1 MSVTLLTRKS
11 FMLATLIASV
21 AVFTPV
27 VDASQPP
34 HEFHFVEA
42 EHTSL
47 SGAAQASGTAVW
59 IYGGAVTWDVITRG
73 GDYRLLLRVRS
84 GWSADH
90 EGAVHNGTRY
100 RVEVDGKPVTLK
112 LVQDTVIYD
121 SDESNWAWV
130 ESHVGQLSRGLH
142 SIKFTADWPYGRW
155 DAFALT
161 TDRNFTP
168 PAKGPF
174 GKETVNDLT
183 LLDKEQRKRFQGYT
197 LWTAPIE
204 DNVPPDA
211 RPTGAAN
218 VERVEVAA
226 CRNEHAAAVVNV
238 TNWLDVPLMLRVSR
252 FDGEVSAAAR
262 LPLKNVTLRHAVA
275 LPAPRK
281 DPLADALPAVDQA
294 GVLLLLPRE
303 THQIWAGIDTAGLEA
318 GEYSTILR
326 VSPLKAPERCRAQQI
341 AVKVHVADVVVRSDH
356 PLDIFLCEYN
366 SNHPG
371 MSSDLPSHFANWY
384 HNCLTPHPAQAEPDF
399 TAMDAQLRREL
410 SYRGARSV
418 FFEHWHFR
426 GDDAW
431 QDTKNRDAW
440 VRGIRRWADHVHR
453 ELGLGYDEFSLHI
466 YDEVSGTG
474 LDDFIKAREI
484 VREADPK
491 VRVTMTL
498 TSQIL
503 LQDVVRLEPAVDI
516 WCPFMGLV
524 NGSPEVMAALRKS
537 GKPIVPYRCAE
548 NKRFWPA
555 QDYRLWSWQL
565 YQQRADG
572 MFIWTYLAGDAWKGR
587 SWDGGM
593 VFSGNGDIVPSRRWE
608 LLRMGL
614 QDWLLLDKA
623 AKSGHE
629 KIVDKLVTRV
639 LASTSDATT
648 MRQARQDLVNLLS
661 SEGSKSQ

>member
-1 MSVTLLTRKS
+1 MSVTSLTRES
-11 FMLATLIASV
+11 FILAALIASTV
-21 AVFTPV
+21 AFNPGVN
-27 VDASQPP
+27 ASQQT

-90 EGAVHNGTRY
+90 EGGVRNGTMY
-100 RVEVDGKPVTLK
+100 RVKVDGKPVALK
-112 LVQDTVIYD
+112 LVPDTVIYD
-121 SDESNWAWV
+121 SDESNWACI
-130 ESHVGQLSRGLH
+130 EGSVGQLSRGLH
-142 SIKFTADWPYGRW
+142 SIEFTADWPYGRW

-161 TDRNFTP
+161 TDTDYVP

-183 LLDKEQRKRFQGYT
+183 LLDEEQRKRFQGYT

-211 RPTGAAN
+211 RPKGAAY
-218 VERVEVAA
+218 VDTVEVAA

-252 FDGEVSAAAR
+252 FDGAVPEAAR

-303 THQIWAGIDTAGLEA
+303 THQIWAGIDTAGLDA

-326 VSPLKAPERCRAQQI
+326 VSPLKAPERCRPQQI
-341 AVKVHVADVVVRSDH
+341 AVKVHVADVVIASDH

-371 MSSDLPSHFANWY
+371 MSSDLPGHFVNWY
-384 HNCLTPHPAQAEPDF
+384 HNCLAPHPAQTEPDF
-399 TAMDAQLRREL
+399 TAMDAQLKREL
-410 SYRGARSV
+410 SYQGARSV

-431 QDTKNRDAW
+431 RDANNRDAW

-474 LDDFIKAREI
+474 IDHFIKAREI
-484 VREADPK
+484 VREANAK

-498 TSQIL
+498 TSQITL
-503 LQDVVRLEPAVDI
+503 KDVLRLDPAVDI

-524 NGSPEVMAALRKS
+524 DNSPEVMAALRKT

-614 QDWLLLDKA
+614 QDWLLLNKA
-623 AKSGHE
+623 TKSGHGDV
-629 KIVDKLVTRV
+629 VDKLVTRV
-639 LASTSDATT
+639 LASPTDATT
-648 MRQARQDLVNLLS
+648 LRQARQELVKLLS
-661 SEGSKSQ
+661 DAGAKSR